1 MAGPVRRHGFQVW
14 TTTLPVL
21 LLRSVEVTSK
31 ARRMSP
37 PLEKSIDL
45 PPHYAQVAFPVHLSK
60 TFTYRRPPSIQQVA
74 RVGSRVVAQLGAKP
88 LTGYIV
94 ALLPRLRSGTSLVE
108 SELKE
113 VQELL
118 DVDPPLT
125 TEVLEITRWVADYY
139 AAPWG
144 EVMRAAL
151 PAGINATV
159 EQMVSITA
167 EGRAALSDLEIS
179 SPARVRTN
187 ALRLLATEGEF
198 ELNAFCLRIGATK
211 APQWLRELETE
222 GLIERSYRTRSTVT
236 RAKRR
241 RAVRLVN
248 SEGNAH
254 NKRAT
259 SAQQRAIEVLRAHQ
273 NAMAVSDLIR
283 AANVSESVVRTLAK
297 RGVVE

>member
-1 MAGPVRRHGFQVW
+1 MTPAVPASNQTV
-14 TTTLPVL
+14 
-21 LLRSVEVTSK
+21 
-31 ARRMSP
+31 
-37 PLEKSIDL
+37 PL
-45 PPHYAQVAFPVHLSK
+45 YAQVAFPVHLSK
-60 TFTYRRPPSIQQVA
+60 PFTYRLPLSIQQVA

-94 ALLPRLRSGTSLVE
+94 ALLPRLRVGTSLIE

-159 EQMVSITA
+159 EQIVSITPR
-167 EGRAALSDLEIS
+167 GRAALSDLEAS
-179 SPARVRTN
+179 SPANVRTG
-187 ALRLLATEGEF
+187 ALRLLAAEA
-198 ELNAFCLRIGATK
+198 ELELGAFCLRIGATK
-211 APQWLRELETE
+211 TPQWLRELETE
-222 GLIERSYRTRSTVT
+222 GLIERAYRTRSTVT

-241 RAVRLVN
+241 KAVRLVN
-248 SEGNAH
+248 FEEDESTA
-254 NKRAT
+254 NKRVT
-259 SAQQRAIEVLRAHQ
+259 QAQQRAIEVLSANQ
-273 NAMAVSDLIR
+273 NAMAV
-283 AANVSESVVRTLAK
+283 
-297 RGVVE
+297 